1 MLLWPFPHW
10 CYRELGFMKL
20 GPFTTP
26 WFYNSPWEE
35 GLTGWQPTDHIL
47 EESGWGFETTSWRSQ
62 AGALRPAVTGG
73 SQAPRGLPTPCTRS
87 PGLSPSCP
95 RGPGLKTP

>member
-26 WFYNSPWEE
+26 WFYNSSWEE
-35 GLTGWQPTDHIL
+35 GLIGWQPTDHIL
-47 EESGWGFETTSWRSQ
+47 EVSGWGID
-62 AGALRPAVTGG
+62 
-73 SQAPRGLPTPCTRS
+73 TRS
-87 PGLSPSCP
+87 DGRVPSPQGSPHTPHTEPRPLSSPLCP

>member
-62 AGALRPAVTGG
+62 AGALRPHPGG
-73 SQAPRGLPTPCTRS
+73 VRLGH
-87 PGLSPSCP
+87 
-95 RGPGLKTP
+95 